1 MENFIISVVPRCAV
15 SLYHKIINILRIAK
29 IKHHHWILPDS
40 TSKAMFSIEK
50 LIFIK
55 PNMAIFQ
62 LFEEGQENQRSDP
75 KSN

>member
-15 SLYHKIINILRIAK
+15 SLHHTIINISRIAK
-29 IKHHHWILPDS
+29 IKHHHWILSDS

-55 PNMAIFQ
+55 LYMAIFQ
-62 LFEEGQENQRSDP
+62 LFEKGRKSDF
-75 KSN
+75 